1 MKNIIIITIVF
12 FLWIFASI
20 SNETIAAQ
28 SQDANFNNEE
38 DLAYN
43 EFILPCYPDGIRA
56 DWNGV
61 YGTYLD
67 YHTNDDQMGNVNINH
82 QVSTESTSLLAH
94 YAALRGDQQAFEQ
107 MYDLWN
113 SENYFLSQKYKL
125 EHWIL
130 DSSGMKYSTD
140 GKYANASG
148 EEVRMVEALKIASD
162 KFTPTGGRD
171 YKQLATTL
179 TEGLKGVGGGQGN
192 FEPYSTTHN
201 YVYSTDTGDGG
212 VDIVDFQNQ
221 ATRYVRINCLT
232 RNTEY
237 GDSILEVEIYGP
249 DGTTNFALTGS
260 ATASSVE
267 GPDFEANNAIDGS
280 LDTRWASAW
289 SDPQY
294 LEIDL
299 GAVKTINKVIIH
311 WEYASAKSYNVDL
324 NPSGKNYTYST
335 DTGDGGVDTI
345 DFQNQ
350 ITRYVRINA
359 LTRNTEYGYSILEV
373 EIYGP
378 DGATNLS
385 LGSVA
390 MSSSV
395 EGPDFEANN
404 AIDGSLDTRWASAWS
419 DPQYLE
425 IDLGAVKTINKV
437 IIHWEY
443 ASAESYNVDTAPY
456 NNNYVYSTDTGD
468 GGVDTVDFQNQATR
482 YVRINCL
489 TRNTEYGDSILEVEI
504 YGPDGTTNF
513 ALTGSATA
521 SSVEGPDFE
530 ANNAIDG
537 SLDTRWASAWSDPQ
551 YLEIDLGAVKTINKV
566 IIHWE
571 YASAE
576 SYNVDASI
584 YGSVTGYLLRPWFV
598 WLLDGTP
605 TSAPDDPAE
614 IYLNYNNFLSYYYAV
629 TWLGD
634 SFYQNVI
641 DCTLKIVLNAQN
653 KDSSSPGKGLIK
665 PLYDMSTQQYAGFNG
680 ATSCS
685 TVSDFDL
692 TIRLGAYGHLVN
704 NQEAINA
711 GQLFFDFIKTK
722 YINDGVIWAG
732 YDYSTGEPVDSW
744 NSLDMY
750 AFFAQLAI
758 EYRDYDLGE
767 KILKEKILPYQ
778 VAIPTDPGYNDG
790 YYGAFKVPASKSEAE
805 QNIFKDASAFANL
818 EILKALYL
826 WNNTDK
832 ETWTSSYPKDWAT
845 VASIT
850 TGDGGEDVVD
860 FDTVNIR
867 YLKILCKENNIP
879 DFGYSIFT
887 LQVFGPD
894 MTDLAVNK
902 TVSISSAEGFD
913 YTGFKAVD
921 DNDATRWSSELK
933 ASPQWIYVDLGENK
947 NINKVRI
954 LWENA
959 YAVKYDI
966 QVGNIEAIPNQLP
979 QASIVL
985 IQPNPCEISQLVTFT
1000 ANAIDLDGDSDIRFI
1015 TWEFGDGQSSAGGIE
1030 NKIQTHIYTA
1040 QGTYSVNLTVEDKAG
1055 HRITDTSSIIVNKP
1069 NQPPVAD
1076 EIITTPTTPEAS
1088 PSKTRFYTNSS
1099 IVNKPNQ
1106 PPVAKIVAMPTAWVS
1121 PLKVRFYGD
1130 RSIDPDGQIKAYNWN
1145 FGDGSTSQIKNPTH
1159 TYYNF
1164 SSSQQQYTVTLIV
1177 KDNKGAWSSK
1187 VSTVIAVKPR
1197 SNSK

>member
-212 VDIVDFQNQ
+212 VDI
-221 ATRYVRINCLT
+221 
-232 RNTEY
+232 
-237 GDSILEVEIYGP
+237 
-249 DGTTNFALTGS
+249 
-260 ATASSVE
+260 
-267 GPDFEANNAIDGS
+267 
-280 LDTRWASAW
+280 
-289 SDPQY
+289 
-294 LEIDL
+294 
-299 GAVKTINKVIIH
+299 
-311 WEYASAKSYNVDL
+311 
-324 NPSGKNYTYST
+324 
-335 DTGDGGVDTI
+335 
-345 DFQNQ
+345 
-350 ITRYVRINA
+350 
-359 LTRNTEYGYSILEV
+359 
-373 EIYGP
+373 
-378 DGATNLS
+378 
-385 LGSVA
+385 
-390 MSSSV
+390 
-395 EGPDFEANN
+395 
-404 AIDGSLDTRWASAWS
+404 
-419 DPQYLE
+419 
-425 IDLGAVKTINKV
+425 
-437 IIHWEY
+437 
-443 ASAESYNVDTAPY
+443 
-456 NNNYVYSTDTGD
+456 
-468 GGVDTVDFQNQATR
+468 VDFQNQATR